1 MHEKSSPSVASKKE
15 PQKETLN
22 PKDARAQAKKLIETG
37 KLQIPENK
45 SAAKKSGFKRVGEVT
60 QKGPPA
66 KKANTTTG
74 DSTGAGQAPV
84 KLTRKE
90 KMSEVKALYNRFVK
104 AADSDDLAGHKIP
117 KRLEPVEV
125 PEEPKHGKFTTM
137 ECSIHVVGDSLL
149 SEEAMVTAFSR
160 FGDIATVLPDQ
171 SKGACFLT
179 FALPSV
185 AITAVK
191 EMDGGMIRGTVVHVE
206 CATPMNG
213 YVELT
218 PEAAAIPWVRLAAG
232 RELPTS
238 ESRKKRDMVVYEA
251 DF

>member
-1 MHEKSSPSVASKKE
+1 MQEKLSSSTATKKE

-22 PKDARAQAKKLIETG
+22 PKDARAQAKKLLEMG

-45 SAAKKSGFKRVGEVT
+45 SAVKKSGFKRVGEVP
-60 QKGPPA
+60 QKEPPA
-66 KKANTTTG
+66 KKANTTTT
-74 DSTGAGQAPV
+74 DTNGASQAPV
-84 KLTRKE
+84 KMTRKE

-117 KRLEPVEV
+117 KRLEPAEV
-125 PEEPKHGKFTTM
+125 PEVPKQGKFSAM
-137 ECSIHVVGDSLL
+137 ECSIHVVGDSVL
-149 SEEAMVTAFSR
+149 SEEALVTAFSR
-160 FGDIATVLPDQ
+160 FGDIVTVLPDQ

-179 FALPSV
+179 FSLPSV
-185 AITAVK
+185 ATTAVK
-191 EMDGGMIRGTVVHVE
+191 EMDGGMVRGTVVHVE
-206 CATPMNG
+206 CATPNNG

-238 ESRKKRDMVVYEA
+238 ESRKRRDMVVYEA

>member
-74 DSTGAGQAPV
+74 DSTGAGQARDAEYSN
-84 KLTRKE
+84 LGL
-90 KMSEVKALYNRFVK
+90 SY
-104 AADSDDLAGHKIP
+104 KIP

-218 PEAAAIPWVRLAAG
+218 PEAAAIPWVRL
-232 RELPTS
+232 